1 MFENDEFEIYE
12 SITKKY
18 VIKNIYKT
26 IEALDKHLLKIR
38 EILDLI
44 KNRYYKIVKQT
55 TNWAKKKRT
64 LIITKWIEQL
74 AHLIDLIRKRKI
86 NIALQELVD
95 EIDNV
100 VEKLPRKRR
109 RRFENN
115 EKKG

>member
-55 TNWAKKKRT
+55 TN
-64 LIITKWIEQL
+64 
-74 AHLIDLIRKRKI
+74 
-86 NIALQELVD
+86 
-95 EIDNV
+95 
-100 VEKLPRKRR
+100 
-109 RRFENN
+109 
-115 EKKG
+115 